1 MQSVSASGRLQLQ
14 AGAAWERT
22 RESLGGGRVWS
33 AILVLLLTF
42 TVARSTATVHWVDGI
57 DVITLV
63 ALTGALV
70 MGILALLPIAEP
82 LSLLAG
88 AVLAPVAAVVGAWP
102 QIHAHH
108 PTDVLGPQLIR
119 VWSDRISDGS
129 AASDQSFY
137 LALICLLLWVAGGW
151 LSWCVVRW
159 RKPMLGLIPGAAAFS
174 TNLLNVPVDQNGYVL
189 AMLVLTLALLLWTNY
204 TGSIAG
210 AVRARV
216 KLTGD
221 ARWDFWESGLV
232 AMAALIVVSIL
243 LPPLSTADKTLDVE
257 SGVFQSWAQLQ
268 QQLSHPG
275 FFNSGAGGGGV
286 TGFSDDVKL
295 SGQLQRTRDPV
306 FIYNVVGDL
315 AGPRY
320 FRGVDE
326 TVTLGGEWRYP
337 SLNNGRQQTIQ
348 KNEVA
353 PYADN
358 SLKLGVAGATVRM
371 VRTPVGFSNLVF
383 YPGEFYKVDRVT
395 HAYQVPLPLG
405 SNSHL
410 YSVDRLDSVQPPTS
424 AGTYTV
430 TVEFS
435 TATEA
440 DLQSAG
446 TNYPDWVGQF
456 MDLPAGGYRSPD
468 VMARVHQ
475 LAVDIV
481 TKAGAQTPYDAA
493 NAIQAYLRDGNNFK
507 YTLQPQPDPPPGADK
522 LDWFLF
528 HSKQGYCEYFAT
540 AMGDMLRSLG
550 IPTRLV
556 NGYGPGAF
564 DPRVNGIVVRGDD
577 AHTWVEVYFPTYG
590 WIPFEPTADGTYNVI
605 PRGQTGP
612 NACLRDDGCD
622 PGSVLGGVGAV
633 PTPTAGHTRAIDN
646 PGVAVGP
653 GGIPLRVPDA
663 GTITKIVGILV
674 ALLLLAFAALSR
686 YLRPRTVMAVWRR
699 TLALASLAGAER
711 RPGETPL
718 ELGRR
723 LQRSFPEAAEPVGA
737 LASGFVVAAYAPP
750 DVASTSKAS
759 VMESWS
765 ALRPLLLRRVFARL
779 RPRRPVN

>member
-1 MQSVSASGRLQLQ
+1 MQSASPNGRLQF
-14 AGAAWERT
+14 AGVAWDRA
-22 RESLGGGRVWS
+22 RESLGGGRTWS
-33 AILVLLLTF
+33 AVLVLLLTF
-42 TVARSTATVHWVDGI
+42 AVARSTTTVHWVDGI
-57 DVITLV
+57 EVITLI
-63 ALTGALV
+63 ALVGALV
-70 MGILALLPIAEP
+70 MGLLALLPIAEP

-88 AVLAPVAAVVGAWP
+88 ALLAPVAAVIGAWP
-102 QIHAHH
+102 QIHATH
-108 PTDVLGPQLIR
+108 PTDVIGPQLIR
-119 VWSDRISDGS
+119 VWWDRISDGS
-129 AASDQSFY
+129 AGSDRSFY
-137 LALICLLLWVAGGW
+137 LVLICLLLWVAGGW

-159 RKPMLGLIPGAAAFS
+159 GKPMLGLIPGAAAFS
-174 TNLLNVPVDQNGYVL
+174 TNLLNFPTDQNGYVL
-189 AMLVLTLALLLWTNY
+189 AILVLILALLLWTNY
-204 TGSIAG
+204 TGSIAA

-243 LPPLSTADKTLDVE
+243 LPALSTADKTLDVE
-257 SGVFQSWAQLQ
+257 SGVFQGWAQLQ

-275 FFNSGAGGGGV
+275 FFNTGAGGGGV

-295 SGQLQRTRDPV
+295 SGQLQRTTDPV

-320 FRGVDE
+320 FRGVDA
-326 TVTLGGEWRYP
+326 TVTVNGEWRYP

-371 VRTPVGFSNLVF
+371 VRLPSGYGNVVF

-410 YSVDRLDSVQPPTS
+410 YSVDRLDSVQPPTA

-440 DLQSAG
+440 DLQNAG

-456 MDLPAGGYRSPD
+456 MDLPPGGYRSPA
-468 VMARVHQ
+468 VLAEVHQ

-481 TKAGAQTPYDAA
+481 TKAGARTPYDAA
-493 NAIQAYLRDGNNFK
+493 TAIQNYLRDGNNFK
-507 YTLQPQPDPPPGADK
+507 YTLQPEPSPPPGADR
-522 LDWFLF
+522 LEWFLF

-564 DPRVNGIVVRGDD
+564 DPTVNGNVVRGDD

-590 WIPFEPTADGTYNVI
+590 WIPFEPTADGTYNTI

-612 NACLRDDGCD
+612 NACLRDNGCD
-622 PGSVLGGVGAV
+622 PGSVLGAGGTVA
-633 PTPTAGHTRAIDN
+633 TPPSTRPRQTQDPGTAI
-646 PGVAVGP
+646 GP
-653 GGIPLRVPDA
+653 GGLQMRVPDA
-663 GTITKIVGILV
+663 GTITKIVGIIV
-674 ALLLLAFAALSR
+674 ALLLLALVAISR
-686 YLRPRTVMAVWRR
+686 YLRPRTVMAVWKR
-699 TLALASLAGAER
+699 TLALARLAGAER

-723 LQRSFPEAAEPVGA
+723 LQRAFPEAAEPVGA

-750 DVASTSKAS
+750 DVASTTKSS

-779 RPRRPVN
+779 RPSRPVN